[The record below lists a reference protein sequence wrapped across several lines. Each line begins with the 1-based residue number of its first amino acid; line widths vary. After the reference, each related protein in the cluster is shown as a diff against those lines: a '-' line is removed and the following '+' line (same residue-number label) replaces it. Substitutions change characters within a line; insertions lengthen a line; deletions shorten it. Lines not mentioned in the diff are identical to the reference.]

1 MNESK
6 KKATRKGSSTGVIIP
21 IDEVPAIY
29 PAMSAV
35 MSDIEAI
42 GKDSENKLQKWKFR
56 GIDAAY
62 NAIHPL
68 LAKHDIFTVPRALE
82 GMRREERATRSGGIS
97 IYTIIKMEYDFV
109 SGIDGSKITI
119 GPIRGE
125 AMDSGDKSCNK
136 CMAVAHKYA
145 IFQTFCIPTESSD
158 DPDKDI
164 HDIVGP
170 PIPESVP
177 LTTGPTMNPPPL
189 RPGAGLP
196 PLQEPAQVTQAV
208 QQQIPPPVTATPPV
222 QPVAVPA
229 AVAPPPVDGGETLV
243 INSAEDAAQVAD
255 WVIGLIQSLDTK
267 SVDGLAHFW
276 NQNKRVID
284 KLDQEYH
291 YEYERIR
298 TVFTQLRIDIQAGA
312 TS

>member
-1 MNESK
+1 
-6 KKATRKGSSTGVIIP
+6 
-21 IDEVPAIY
+21 
-29 PAMSAV
+29 

-56 GIDAAY
+56 GIDATY

-68 LAKHDIFTVPRALE
+68 LAEHQIFTVPRALE
-82 GMRREERATRSGGIS
+82 GMRREERATRSGGVS

-109 SGIDGSKITI
+109 SGIDGSFITI
-119 GPIRGE
+119 GPIMGE

-170 PIPESVP
+170 PIPPHPESVA
-177 LTTGPTMNPPPL
+177 PTVGPPPL
-189 RPGAGLP
+189 NAPAIMIP
-196 PLQEPAQVTQAV
+196 APMPEPTATHTQP
-208 QQQIPPPVTATPPV
+208 IPPPVPVTPPV
-222 QPVAVPA
+222 LPVQPAVPA
-229 AVAPPPVDGGETLV
+229 AVAEPAPIDGGETLV
-243 INSAEDAAQVAD
+243 INTAEDAAQVAD

-298 TVFTQLRIDIQAGA
+298 TVFTQLRIDIQAGV
-312 TS
+312 TQ